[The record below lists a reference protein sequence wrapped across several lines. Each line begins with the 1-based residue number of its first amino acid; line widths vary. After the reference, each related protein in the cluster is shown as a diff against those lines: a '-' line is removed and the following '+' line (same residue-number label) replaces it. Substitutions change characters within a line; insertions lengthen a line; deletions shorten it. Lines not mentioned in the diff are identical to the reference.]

1 MPISL
6 QMIVIKE
13 TEKLIQIIF
22 MTANAV
28 ISFLQKQRI
37 SFRHISGRI
46 GQENGRAGADDAQ
59 STGRHCLSC
68 GVHADARESSA
79 AAYGDGQ
86 CRSGV

>member
-28 ISFLQKQRI
+28 ISFLQKQRTI
-37 SFRHISGRI
+37 VFSQADVYVQI
-46 GQENGRAGADDAQ
+46 GNKQSADPSMDAYQ
-59 STGRHCLSC
+59 RFCEYVC
-68 GVHADARESSA
+68 I
-79 AAYGDGQ
+79 
-86 CRSGV
+86 